1 MTLDWSLL
9 KFSLK
14 WNRYYHDKDKQKAL
28 KSVKDEFRAIYNRR
42 PVMFCWL
49 KKEKIKFSSPPSPP
63 CNVVPLFEL
72 PEENNKHPNFEWRV
86 GEGGK
91 GVDGSVLRSY
101 PANALTILSP
111 IVWVANMTIQPKEN
125 WLNSFLS
132 AGMSNVWWLFIRHNW
147 AHHADFLT
155 ISAISLFS
163 VHDLSCHV

>member
-14 WNRYYHDKDKQKAL
+14 CNRFYHDKEAL

-72 PEENNKHPNFEWRV
+72 PEES
-86 GEGGK
+86 GGGGGGGK
-91 GVDGSVLRSY
+91 GVDGSLLRNY

-111 IVWVANMTIQPKEN
+111 IVWVANMNIQLKEN
-125 WLNSFLS
+125 
-132 AGMSNVWWLFIRHNW
+132 
-147 AHHADFLT
+147 
-155 ISAISLFS
+155 
-163 VHDLSCHV
+163 